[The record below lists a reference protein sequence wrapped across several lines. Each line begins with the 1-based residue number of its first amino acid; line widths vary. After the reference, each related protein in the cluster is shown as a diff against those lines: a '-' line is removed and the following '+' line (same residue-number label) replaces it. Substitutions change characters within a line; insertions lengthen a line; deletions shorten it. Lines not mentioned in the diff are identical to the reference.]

1 MEPFELQATTR
12 KILGKKVK
20 HLRRTGI
27 IPVNVYG
34 HGIESKSLQV
44 EASALDKLLS
54 QAAITHLI
62 SLAIDGKKPSR
73 NVIIKEVQRK
83 GGVGEPTHVSFQ
95 QVRMKEKIKVEVPL
109 DLVGES
115 PAVKAKQG
123 SLLINLRAVEV
134 ECLPGSIPS
143 SIVLDTSSLSSPGDV
158 VYVKDLQIG
167 KDITF
172 VTDPEQMVVK
182 VAPIRAAVE
191 EVVEEAEAEIAEAA
205 EEKEESS
212 EEDK

>member
-20 HLRRTGI
+20 HLRRTGV

-54 QAAITHLI
+54 QAAMTHLI
-62 SLAIDGKKPSR
+62 SLTIDEKKSSR
-73 NVIIKEVQRK
+73 NVIIKEVQRQ
-83 GGVGEPTHVSFQ
+83 GGVGKPIHVSFQ
-95 QVRMKEKIKVEVPL
+95 QVRMKERIKVEVPI
-109 DLVGES
+109 DFVGES

-143 SIVLDTSSLSSPGDV
+143 SIVLDTSSLPNPGDV

-167 KDITF
+167 QDIAF

-182 VAPIRAAVE
+182 IEPIRAAVE
-191 EVVEEAEAEIAEAA
+191 EVVEEAEAKIAEVAQ
-205 EEKEESS
+205 EES
-212 EEDK
+212 E